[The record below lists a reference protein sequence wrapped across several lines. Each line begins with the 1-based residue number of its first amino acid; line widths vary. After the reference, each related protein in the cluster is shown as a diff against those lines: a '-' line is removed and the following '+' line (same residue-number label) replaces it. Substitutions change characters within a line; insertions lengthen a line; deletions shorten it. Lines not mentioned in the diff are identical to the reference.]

1 MLGGFSASM
10 LECIK
15 GDDPAGASVEFEHCS
30 GSLWNGW
37 RMGCVVAGASQ
48 FILFFHSK
56 LI

>member
-10 LECIK
+10 LVCIND
-15 GDDPAGASVEFEHCS
+15 DDPASASVEFEHCS

-48 FILFFHSK
+48 FILFS
-56 LI
+56 IQS